1 MAGIITLKDIP
12 KEDFDREIYRNTWLR
27 ILRQKLEALGDR
39 REDFEGVAIW
49 CAKPTWKWLT
59 LSWMRPNAIRE
70 DDWHCRAFLVGF

>member
-39 REDFEGVAIW
+39 REDFGRR
-49 CAKPTWKWLT
+49 C
-59 LSWMRPNAIRE
+59 N
-70 DDWHCRAFLVGF
+70 LVRQAYMEMADIVLDAAQRYS